1 MQTRARRM
9 ARAMGDGAVR
19 WWQTLTTADAG
30 AIEVSDPVV
39 VLPVAAIEQHG
50 PHLPLSTDLEIGLG
64 LLSEAFRRLPEDF
77 PVWALPPQ
85 AIGCSREHAR
95 FPGTLSLEPE
105 QLSALVEGVGEALAQ
120 VGVRRL
126 VLSNSHGGNRHAL
139 ETAGLRLRDEL
150 DMLVV
155 QASWFRF
162 PRPEDVDLPE
172 GEWLHGL
179 HGGAVETAMMMHLR
193 PGLVRASEA
202 ARARSLGEE
211 LGKTLRRVGPEGSAS
226 FSWLAGDLHPDGA
239 VGDATLADGE
249 LGARFVSHYGAV
261 LAEVIQDARAFPLDR
276 LGRRSEDDAL

>member
-1 MQTRARRM
+1 M
-9 ARAMGDGAVR
+9 ADGAVR
-19 WWQTLTTADAG
+19 WWQTLTTVDAG
-30 AIEVSDPVV
+30 AIELSDPVV

-64 LLSEAFRRLPEDF
+64 LLSQAFGRLPDDF
-77 PVWALPPQ
+77 PAWALPPQ

-105 QLSALVEGVGEALAQ
+105 QLSALIEGTGEALART
-120 VGVRRL
+120 GVRRL
-126 VLSNSHGGNRHAL
+126 VLSNSHGGNRRAL

-150 DMLVV
+150 GMLVV
-155 QASWFRF
+155 HASWFRF
-162 PRPEDVDLPE
+162 PRPDDVDLPE
-172 GEWLHGL
+172 EEWLHGI

-193 PGLVRASEA
+193 PDLVRTSQA

-211 LGKTLRRVGPEGSAS
+211 LGQTLRRVSPEGAAS

-239 VGDATLADGE
+239 VGDATLADAD

-261 LAEVIQDARAFPLDR
+261 LAEVIEDARAFPLDR
-276 LGRRSEDDAL
+276 LGDRLEDRPVEDAP